1 MLMNKTN
8 MQMQANMDGP
18 MKYFQYFIP
27 VMMLFF
33 FNSFASGLT
42 YYYFL
47 TNIATYGQ
55 MNIFKRFVD
64 ESKIKEEIE
73 FNRKKNIN
81 SKKSSFQI
89 RLDEAMKARQN
100 KNKK

>member
-1 MLMNKTN
+1 
-8 MQMQANMDGP
+8 
-18 MKYFQYFIP
+18 
-27 VMMLFF
+27 
-33 FNSFASGLT
+33 
-42 YYYFL
+42 
-47 TNIATYGQ
+47 
-55 MNIFKRFVD
+55 MNIFKRFAD

>member
-1 MLMNKTN
+1 
-8 MQMQANMDGP
+8 
-18 MKYFQYFIP
+18 
-27 VMMLFF
+27 MMLFF

-64 ESKIKEEIE
+64 ESKIREEIE
-73 FNRKKNIN
+73 FNRKRNIN

-89 RLDEAMKARQN
+89 RLDEAMKSRQN